1 MKSRRVRIFIIVIIA
16 IVLCSGLPKLFGAI
30 ILSDGQTHNID
41 YDIGDSLWID
51 YEAPGV
57 QTTVNMLDGSSIEYW
72 LEPYGDSRLNII
84 GSYSGR
90 LGLRAFDRSQVEI
103 SADWMGDYL
112 QAWDDT
118 RLNMFGGTLLNELVS
133 DDLAILTI
141 HGSNFAV
148 DGQPIGYGE
157 LTSILGGYSYDDPV
171 RHLSGTLANGEAIDN
186 NFYIGNNASIILIPE
201 PSMLLL
207 LSLGAVILRKR
218 KEYLK

>member
-1 MKSRRVRIFIIVIIA
+1 MKSIRVGIFIIVIVS
-16 IVLCSGLPKLFGAI
+16 IVLCSGLPKVFGAI
-30 ILSDGQTHNID
+30 ILSDGQIHNID

-57 QTTVNMLDGSSIEYW
+57 QTTVNMLNGSSIEYW

-84 GSYSGR
+84 GAYSGR

-103 SADWMGDYL
+103 SAGWMGDYL

-118 RLNMFGGTLLNELVS
+118 RINIFGGTLLNELVS
-133 DDLAILTI
+133 DDSAILTI

-148 DGQPIGYGE
+148 DGQPFGYGE

-171 RHLSGTLANGEAIDN
+171 RYLTGTLANGEAIDN
-186 NFYIGNNASIILIPE
+186 DFYIGNNASIVLIPE
-201 PSMLLL
+201 PATLLL
-207 LSLGAVILRKR
+207 FGLSALMLRR
-218 KEYLK
+218 RR